1 MIERFSRIE
10 SLVGEDAMKRLAGLR
25 IAIFGVGGVGSVCAE
40 CLVRSGARNLTLVDS
55 DCVAESN
62 INRQLPAFVSTVGR
76 PKVDV
81 LAERFADINPDARI
95 TPVQA
100 LYSMDDRG
108 RFDFANFDVVVDAI
122 DSLAHK
128 IDLLA
133 TASDAGR
140 KVFCSLGAAGKLDP
154 TMVRT
159 ASIWQTKGCPLGKL
173 VRNGLRKRGFA
184 GDFMAVYSEEPSV
197 AAGSSLA
204 GRATEGR
211 PDSRNSATTFGEN
224 ACEVHGNSRKATILG
239 SAMPVTAA
247 FGLALSSL
255 VIRSVL

>member
-1 MIERFSRIE
+1 MNERFSRIE
-10 SLVGEDAMKRLAGLR
+10 QLVGENAMERLANMR

-40 CLVRSGARNLTLVDS
+40 CLIRSGASNLTLIDS

-76 PKVDV
+76 AKVDV
-81 LAERFADINPDARI
+81 LAERFLDINPNAKID
-95 TPVQA
+95 PVQA
-100 LYSMDDRG
+100 LYSMNDRS
-108 RFDFANFDVVVDAI
+108 RFDFKNFDIVIDAI

-133 TASDAGR
+133 TASEAGC

-154 TMVRT
+154 TQVRT

-173 VRNGLRKRGFA
+173 VRNGLRKRNFT
-184 GDFMAVYSEEPSV
+184 GDFMAVYSEEPSII
-197 AAGSSLA
+197 ASTSKQ
-204 GRATEGR
+204 
-211 PDSRNSATTFGEN
+211 SAEKEL
-224 ACEVHGNSRKATILG
+224 EVHGNSRKATILG

-247 FGLALSSL
+247 FGLTLGSL
-255 VIRSVL
+255 VIREAMKE